1 MSRSR
6 TSAGSPAAR
15 TARATSSACSRAT
28 RRQRQGRDDG
38 YELERIGCSTQ
49 TKAQAKP
56 APPDVGTASG
66 ASVTAVAIA
75 LAIAAGIAGAVQ
87 AAVMGELGERTGVFP
102 ALAFSGVV
110 TVILGLS
117 LLLIVTQ
124 SFRGLADVA
133 RQPVWLW
140 VGGALSVL
148 IILAITVA
156 SPRIGLVATIGT
168 IIALNLGM
176 AAAIDRFG
184 WFGLDR
190 IDFGWTRAVGLVF
203 LGIGAALTLIKS

>member
-1 MSRSR
+1 
-6 TSAGSPAAR
+6 
-15 TARATSSACSRAT
+15 
-28 RRQRQGRDDG
+28 
-38 YELERIGCSTQ
+38 
-49 TKAQAKP
+49 
-56 APPDVGTASG
+56 
-66 ASVTAVAIA
+66 VTAVAIA
-75 LAIAAGIAGAVQ
+75 LTIAAGIAGAVQ

-110 TVILGLS
+110 SVVLGLA

-124 SFRGLADVA
+124 SFGGLGDVV

-140 VGGALSVL
+140 TGGALSVL

-190 IDFGWTRAVGLVF
+190 VGIGWTRAAGLVF
-203 LGIGAALTLIKS
+203 LGIGAALTLIKA

>member
-1 MSRSR
+1 M
-6 TSAGSPAAR
+6 TAA
-15 TARATSSACSRAT
+15 
-28 RRQRQGRDDG
+28 
-38 YELERIGCSTQ
+38 
-49 TKAQAKP
+49 
-56 APPDVGTASG
+56 
-66 ASVTAVAIA
+66 AIA

-87 AAVMGELGERTGVFP
+87 AAVMGELGGRAGIFP

-110 TVILGLS
+110 SVVIGLS

-124 SFRGLADVA
+124 SLRGLGDVV
-133 RQPVWLW
+133 REPLWLW
-140 VGGALSVL
+140 TGGALSVL

-184 WFGLDR
+184 WFGLDA
-190 IDFGWTRAVGLVF
+190 IAIGWTRVVGLVF
-203 LGIGAALTLIKS
+203 LGVGAALTLIKSG

>member
-1 MSRSR
+1 
-6 TSAGSPAAR
+6 
-15 TARATSSACSRAT
+15 
-28 RRQRQGRDDG
+28 
-38 YELERIGCSTQ
+38 
-49 TKAQAKP
+49 
-56 APPDVGTASG
+56 
-66 ASVTAVAIA
+66 VTAVAIA

-102 ALAFSGVV
+102 ALAFSGIVSVV
-110 TVILGLS
+110 LGLS
-117 LLLIVTQ
+117 LLLIATQ
-124 SFRGLADVA
+124 SLRGLGDVV

-140 VGGALSVL
+140 SGGALSVL

-190 IDFGWTRAVGLVF
+190 IGIAWPRVVGLAL
-203 LGIGAALTLIKS
+203 LGTGAALTLARSG

>member
-1 MSRSR
+1 M
-6 TSAGSPAAR
+6 
-15 TARATSSACSRAT
+15 
-28 RRQRQGRDDG
+28 
-38 YELERIGCSTQ
+38 
-49 TKAQAKP
+49 
-56 APPDVGTASG
+56 
-66 ASVTAVAIA
+66 TAVAIA
-75 LAIAAGIAGAVQ
+75 LTIAAGVAGAVQ

-110 TVILGLS
+110 SVVLGLS

-124 SFRGLADVA
+124 SFHGLADVA
-133 RQPVWLW
+133 REPLWLW
-140 VGGALSVL
+140 TGGALSVL

-156 SPRIGLVATIGT
+156 SPRIGLAATIGT

-190 IDFGWTRAVGLVF
+190 IAIAWPRAVGLVF
-203 LGIGAALTLIKS
+203 LGIGAALTLIKA